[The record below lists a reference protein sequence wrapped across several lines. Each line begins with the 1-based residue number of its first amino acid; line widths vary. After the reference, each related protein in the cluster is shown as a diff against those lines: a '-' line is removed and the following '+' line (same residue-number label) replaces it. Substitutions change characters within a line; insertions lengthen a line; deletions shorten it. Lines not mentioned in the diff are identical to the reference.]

1 MNLAIIISG
10 LIKGLKN
17 LKPLLKYKRIAYKA
31 FLGVLMGVLVAC
43 SVILYNKNKVLS
55 ERIEIANNNIEAYQG
70 MLNGSE
76 QANNVL
82 KLDMSQLRNTN
93 DKLLSQIDSVRKELK
108 IKPKVINTVA
118 TQTQTI
124 YVSANKW
131 VRGQDIVKTILKD
144 SIYSDT
150 INYNNLTKVA
160 YTIGKDTVSVK
171 LDVKNQQFLY
181 VYRSRKYKNKKSFL
195 KRLFTLD
202 FKKVNVYKYEI
213 VNTNDLLK
221 TSDVRV
227 IESINK

>member
-1 MNLAIIISG
+1 MNIAMMISW
-10 LIKGLKN
+10 LLKN
-17 LKPLLKYKRIAYKA
+17 IKPLLKYKRIAYKA
-31 FLGVLMGVLVAC
+31 FLGVLIGVLVAC
-43 SVILYNKNKVLS
+43 SVVLYNKNKVLS

-70 MLNGSE
+70 ILNGSE

-124 YVSANKW
+124 YVSASKG

-150 INYNNLTKVA
+150 INYNDLTKVA
-160 YTIGKDTVSVK
+160 YTIGRDTVSVK

-181 VYRSRKYKNKKSFL
+181 VYKSRQYKNKKSFI